1 MLFLAGLSSRAYAYV
16 DPGTAGYLYQLLYV
30 VIGVVVGYFAGFRL
44 LLKKIFRRKKEKANE
59 PQDTTNP

>member
-1 MLFLAGLSSRAYAYV
+1 MLSLGGLTSRVYAYI
-16 DPGTAGYLYQLLYV
+16 DPGTAGYLYQILYV

-59 PQDTTNP
+59 PQDTANP